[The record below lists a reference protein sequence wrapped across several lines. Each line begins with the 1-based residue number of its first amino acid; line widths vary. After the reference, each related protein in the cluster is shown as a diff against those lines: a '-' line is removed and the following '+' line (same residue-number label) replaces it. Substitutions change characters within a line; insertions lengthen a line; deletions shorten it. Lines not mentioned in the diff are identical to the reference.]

1 VTSDACR
8 LVPRGRVLGREAL
21 VVGLSCP
28 LGIFFDP
35 EDGRE
40 RERLGS
46 CVRCFDGV
54 RVMSWPFLRL
64 DSRDGLPA
72 AS

>member
-1 VTSDACR
+1 
-8 LVPRGRVLGREAL
+8 

-28 LGIFFDP
+28 LAIFFDP

-46 CVRCFDGV
+46 CVRCFDDV
-54 RVMSWPFLRL
+54 RVMSWPLLRL
-64 DSRDGLPA
+64 DSRGGLPA
-72 AS
+72 TSWSGDSCSFKLLGVVGRG